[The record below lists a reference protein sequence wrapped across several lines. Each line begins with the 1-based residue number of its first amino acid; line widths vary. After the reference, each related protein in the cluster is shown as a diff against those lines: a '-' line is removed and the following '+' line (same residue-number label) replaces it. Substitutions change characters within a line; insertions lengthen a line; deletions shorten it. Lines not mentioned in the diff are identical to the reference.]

1 MEHAVGEIVLD
12 RRTEEEHTRVGGRRA
27 CRDGDIDRVESTG
40 GKPAD
45 SAGDSSHRGPGRR
58 CGLRRKP
65 AAAIGRPHADH
76 EPGGAERE
84 RAARSADP
92 RGRAGCPPATAY
104 GKVPI
109 RKRGRDMAL
118 PVASGATTA
127 ITA

>member
-45 SAGDSSHRGPGRR
+45 SAGDSSHRGPGGR

-65 AAAIGRPHADH
+65 AAAVGGPHAGG
-76 EPGGAERE
+76 EPGGAPG
-84 RAARSADP
+84 RAEGGAQSGIR
-92 RGRAGCPPATAY
+92 RGRAGNYQPATA
-104 GKVPI
+104 
-109 RKRGRDMAL
+109 
-118 PVASGATTA
+118 
-127 ITA
+127 